1 MPKGG
6 TKPLAEETIM
16 LDLAFVAPV
25 GLALIGL
32 MALYDVGLR
41 QL

>member
-16 LDLAFVAPV
+16 LDLAFVALGV
-25 GLALIGL
+25 ALIGL
-32 MALYDVGLR
+32 MALYAVGLR